1 MSKED
6 GSIRT
11 RFKRGHVAWNKGA
24 SNSIVGQYKNRAE
37 YRKMWREQHRDYL
50 KKYHRDWY
58 YLNHESRK
66 KLARKLG
73 KKRYLYLKIS
83 KPWYLHFYSAKNRC
97 TLPCTPSY
105 QNYGGRGIRMLLTL
119 EEIKTLWFRDK
130 ALLLKRPSLDRI
142 DSSKD
147 YSYQNCRFIELSEN
161 VRRANCARKL
171 RFPRGEVQ
179 KLLAQPK

>member
-1 MSKED
+1 
-6 GSIRT
+6 
-11 RFKRGHVAWNKGA
+11 
-24 SNSIVGQYKNRAE
+24 
-37 YRKMWREQHRDYL
+37 
-50 KKYHRDWY
+50 
-58 YLNHESRK
+58 
-66 KLARKLG
+66 
-73 KKRYLYLKIS
+73 
-83 KPWYLHFYSAKNRC
+83 
-97 TLPCTPSY
+97 
-105 QNYGGRGIRMLLTL
+105 MLLNL